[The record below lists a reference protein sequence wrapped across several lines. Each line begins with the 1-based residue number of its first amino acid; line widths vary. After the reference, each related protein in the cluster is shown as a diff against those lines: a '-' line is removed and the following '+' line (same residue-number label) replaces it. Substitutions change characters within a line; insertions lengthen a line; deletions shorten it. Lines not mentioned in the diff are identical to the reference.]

1 MPLGD
6 FVTFGF
12 GRENG
17 NVARAR
23 VAKAFHESIPLLN
36 LLWTVMNV
44 ARDDVN
50 QACTFDC
57 A

>member
-1 MPLGD
+1 MQHHNPSISS
-6 FVTFGF
+6 VTFGF

-23 VAKAFHESIPLLN
+23 VAESFHESIPLLN
-36 LLWTVMNV
+36 LLGTVVNV

-50 QACTFDC
+50 
-57 A
+57 